1 MKIRY
6 FSKVIGFL
14 SYLRSKIA
22 HQTYQF
28 RDSLH
33 MERKNQIFKE
43 IWFYLNEKFF
53 ALKIISFF
61 TLFALSNP
69 SINTK
74 QDGQQKER
82 NPSPCTN
89 PYFAKI
95 FFKVGKIEFQFPA
108 VFRPIWAFNL
118 ALEVPSNRSILL
130 HQAQVAQNVP
140 SSSHQFGKLTKFDFP
155 FPCVINCVCVFECIQ
170 DIK

>member
-1 MKIRY
+1 M
-6 FSKVIGFL
+6 IGFL

-74 QDGQQKER
+74 QDAQHKGR

-89 PYFAKI
+89 PYFAK
-95 FFKVGKIEFQFPA
+95 FFQESWKFEFCFPA
-108 VFRPIWAFNL
+108 LFSLSQAFNRVL
-118 ALEVPSNRSILL
+118 RVSMSKYTSLVLIKTAWIDASMIIHLQFFLDFAFYYSACFNR
-130 HQAQVAQNVP
+130 
-140 SSSHQFGKLTKFDFP
+140 F
-155 FPCVINCVCVFECIQ
+155 
-170 DIK
+170 